1 MSTCPLVHDEP
12 AESTVGRLC
21 RWHARQARRSLD
33 GGADGIAALFH
44 ALATR
49 LQPTGQGLGSIP
61 THTMDPGLNLNHRVV
76 ACRSDMRNVTT
87 TWARVVIEE
96 RQVHAPADT
105 IGHVCAFLSAHLG
118 WSLRQPW
125 GHQHALDLI
134 GVWETGRSLLDP
146 NPVRVFEVG
155 QCPEDDCTG
164 TLIAYLRPQDSL
176 LPAEIL
182 CDSSPV
188 EDGHLTHAWTAD
200 KWLTLGR
207 KIRRLDA

>member
-1 MSTCPLVHDEP
+1 MSTCPLVHAEP

-21 RWHARQARRSLD
+21 RWHARRASTACQE
-33 GGADGIAALFH
+33 IPQTFH
-44 ALATR
+44 ALAAR
-49 LQPTGQGLGSIP
+49 LQPEGGTLGSIAAP
-61 THTMDPGLNLNHRVV
+61 SRDPGLNLDHRVV
-76 ACRSDMRNVTT
+76 CCRSDMRNVTT

-96 RQVHAPADT
+96 RSVHAPQDT
-105 IGHVCAFLSAHLG
+105 IGHVCAFLSAHLD

-155 QCPEDDCTG
+155 SCPEDECQG

-182 CDSSPV
+182 CDASPV
-188 EDGHLTHAWTAD
+188 EDGFLTHAWTAD

>member
-12 AESTVGRLC
+12 AESIVGRLC
-21 RWHARQARRSLD
+21 RWHARRARTATD
-33 GGADGIAALFH
+33 QIAETYY

-49 LQPTGQGLGSIP
+49 LQPTGGDLGSIAAP
-61 THTMDPGLNLNHRVV
+61 SRDPGLSLDHRVV
-76 ACRSDMRNVTT
+76 QCRSDMRNATT

-96 RQVHAPADT
+96 REVTYPADD
-105 IGHVCAFLSAHLG
+105 IGHVCAFLSLHLD

-146 NPVRVFEVG
+146 NPVRRFEVG
-155 QCPEDDCTG
+155 QCPECSG
-164 TLIAYLRPQDSL
+164 TLIAHLRPQDSL
-176 LPAEIL
+176 LPAEIV
-182 CDSSPV
+182 CDASPV
-188 EDGHLTHAWTAD
+188 EDGFQLHAWTAD
-200 KWLTLGR
+200 KWMTLGR

>member
-1 MSTCPLVHDEP
+1 MSTCPLVHAEP
-12 AESTVGRLC
+12 AESAIGRLC
-21 RWHARQARRSLD
+21 RWHASRARKAVESIPQAYY
-33 GGADGIAALFH
+33 

-49 LQPTGQGLGSIP
+49 LQPTGGTLGSIAAP
-61 THTMDPGLNLNHRVV
+61 SRDPGLNLDHRVV
-76 ACRSDMRNVTT
+76 CCRSDMRNTTT

-96 RQVHAPADT
+96 RQVTAPQDT
-105 IGHVCAFLSAHLG
+105 IGHVCAFLSAHLD

-146 NPVRVFEVG
+146 NPVRRFAVG
-155 QCPEDDCTG
+155 PCPECDG
-164 TLIAYLRPQDSL
+164 TLIAHIRPVDSL

-182 CDSSPV
+182 CDASPV
-188 EDGHLTHAWTAD
+188 EDGFLTHAWTAD

-207 KIRRLDA
+207 KIRRIDA

>member
-1 MSTCPLVHDEP
+1 MSTCPLVHAEP

-21 RWHARQARRSLD
+21 RWHATRARKAVESIPQAYY
-33 GGADGIAALFH
+33 

-61 THTMDPGLNLNHRVV
+61 THTMDPGLNLDHRVV
-76 ACRSDMRNVTT
+76 ACRSDMRNTT
-87 TWARVVIEE
+87 STWARVVIEE
-96 RQVHAPADT
+96 RQVTAPQDD
-105 IGHVCAFLSAHLG
+105 IGHICAFLSAHLD

-134 GVWETGRSLLDP
+134 GVWETSRSLLDP
-146 NPVRVFEVG
+146 NPVRRFAVG
-155 QCPEDDCTG
+155 PCPEYCSG

-176 LPAEIL
+176 LPHEVV
-182 CDSSPV
+182 CDQSPV
-188 EDGHLTHAWTAD
+188 EDGFPTHAWTAD